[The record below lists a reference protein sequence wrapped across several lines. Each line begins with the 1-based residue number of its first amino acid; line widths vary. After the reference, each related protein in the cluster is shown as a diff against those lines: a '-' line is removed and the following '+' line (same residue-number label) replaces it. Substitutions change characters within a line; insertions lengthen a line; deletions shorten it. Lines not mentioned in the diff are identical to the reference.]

1 MKIRIDAR
9 GETPL
14 TLVLEPSGMEYVLA
28 PGEHVI
34 YEWTD
39 GTGSS
44 SLIRAIVHEPSTLTI
59 GEAGGPSRLWNSQGE
74 EMSIIG
80 GRAVIRVGAI
90 SPPVGV
96 GHHDHE

>member
-1 MKIRIDAR
+1 MKIRIDAQ

-28 PGEHVI
+28 TGDHVV

-39 GTGSS
+39 GTSS
-44 SLIRAIVHEPSTLTI
+44 SPVIGTITHEPSTLTI
-59 GEAGGPSRLWNSQGE
+59 GEAGGQSRLWNSQGD

-80 GRAVIRVGAI
+80 
-90 SPPVGV
+90 
-96 GHHDHE
+96 